1 MNLVELFC
9 DVDDFCQR
17 FLPSWPQRLIESN
30 QRKRHY
36 PTQFSDSEIM
46 TLVIHFHQ
54 SGYRNFK
61 VYYLH
66 YVCKHL
72 ADKFPSLL
80 SYTRLVE
87 RMSTITV
94 PLCAYLTQR
103 YGQPTR
109 IAFIDSTSLCVCHNL
124 RIPRHLV
131 FKGMARRGRTS
142 IGWFYGFKLHLVI
155 NHLGDIL
162 SVKITTGQLD
172 DRTPVPELVKPLTG
186 MLYAD
191 KGYLSQ
197 KLTAQLRQQNLH
209 LIPTIRRNMKPQLM
223 SLWDRL
229 MLRKWFIIETI
240 FDQLKNISQIEHTRH
255 RSAKNFIVNLIAG
268 LIAYTH
274 QPLKPAIK
282 LSSTEQQALTAFA

>member
-9 DVDDFCQR
+9 DVDDFCQH
-17 FLPSWPQRLIESN
+17 FLPVWQQQLIESN
-30 QRKRHY
+30 QRKRPY
-36 PTQFSDSEIM
+36 PTQLSDSEIM
-46 TLVIHFHQ
+46 TIVIHFHR

-61 VYYLH
+61 HYYLS
-66 YVCKHL
+66 YVVKQL
-72 ADKFPSLL
+72 ADRFPGLL
-80 SYTRLVE
+80 SYTRFVE
-87 RMSTITV
+87 RMSGITV

-103 YGQPTR
+103 YGQPTG
-109 IAFIDSTSLCVCHNL
+109 ITFINSTSLCVCHNL

-131 FKGMARRGRTS
+131 FKNIAKRGKTS
-142 IGWFYGFKLHLVI
+142 TGWFYGLKLHLVI
-155 NHLGDIL
+155 NHLGEIL
-162 SVKITTGQLD
+162 AIKFTSGNTD
-172 DRTPVPELVKPLTG
+172 DRAPVPELVKQFTG

-197 KLTAQLRQQNLH
+197 ILTAKLHQQNLH
-209 LIPTIRRNMKPQLM
+209 LITTIRKNMKPQLM

-229 MLRKWFIIETI
+229 MLRKRFIIETI

-255 RSAKNFIVNLIAG
+255 RSAKNFIVNVISG

-282 LSSTEQQALTAFA
+282 LSTHEQQALISMR